1 MPDSVKI
8 RITGDA
14 SQFNKEVSGL
24 GARVKNA
31 AAGAGS
37 VLKGMLASQVI
48 TRGVS
53 MLTNGIRSAINTGM
67 EFEAAMSQVAAISGA
82 TAEELEKLTET
93 ARYYGE
99 TTKFTASQAA
109 EALNYMALAGWDA
122 TQSMDA
128 LPGVLSLAA
137 ASGMELGAASDAV
150 TDFISA
156 FGMEAADAA
165 YMSDLMAYAQ
175 SNANTSASQLADA
188 YGNCASS
195 MHAAGQDIETTTA
208 MLMALSNQ
216 GIKGSEAG
224 TQMAAMM
231 RDLTQKMS
239 GGKIMIG
246 QTAVQVADA
255 AGNFRDLND
264 IMADV
269 GAAVEGMG
277 TAERSA
283 AIMETFTAR
292 SIKAINTI
300 LNEGMENVN
309 AYEDALRDSSGTAG
323 EQAEIMLDNLQGD
336 IQIFQSALEGLQI
349 TASESF
355 SGVAR
360 SIVQEGTSI
369 MEALTRGG
377 KAGGLSG
384 IVDAAIDMIPS
395 LLDKLTDGF
404 EGLINGIAAKMPT
417 VVKRLIDQ
425 LPNMLQSGLKLTP
438 VIVKSVT
445 SAASAA
451 VESLAENLP
460 QYVMMIFEG
469 LPGLLKSVLEGA
481 LHIVDGLFKG
491 IDTALGKLGLRKL
504 RFGEI
509 LQNQIDAIDPEL
521 TKELKIAASVEYSV
535 DDVTVVTAEEAQ
547 QMVDDALETF
557 RTTLTNAG
565 IDAGTADAITTAVRS
580 GSGYDAFVEALG
592 VWGQSEEQA
601 RTTADNVNEAFT
613 IFQTTFSGLKLSED
627 AKKAITDA
635 LASGADAKEIG
646 QMLVG
651 YGVNPAEANTA
662 ANQLTLAYGM
672 MRDSFGDLDF
682 HSIHT
687 SIENA
692 LANGADVETVKTLLT
707 GYGVDETAAAQAAET
722 LVNANKKKNDTMS
735 ELGLDDKAEQ
745 ALAYALK
752 NGASVDQIRNMLVSY
767 GVDQEKADAAAE
779 SLTEAN
785 ADMNG
790 AMSGLSLDDDGKV
803 TAFLVKAMLD
813 RGMVDGALALLNLSG
828 VDTDSI
834 TASYETIKTSVG
846 QGFAKVVQALHDSL
860 VNGIPDDYDADF
872 AQAKLDIKNWC
883 TQAKSVVDEWENN
896 QIVAASQEYEGATL
910 ETKIAEIKTAADDM
924 RTTIDGVVTDT
935 ETWTVNATNKLP
947 EYVESQMHILQ
958 DLINQ
963 VYALDAQMRT
973 LDASVMTVGAADRRA
988 VESGALTDSASQ
1000 MSAISYTSQELDNA
1014 LQQSENLTKQA
1025 LAKAAEEYGS
1035 DTDAYA
1041 AAKEQAL
1048 AEAQARE
1055 DAAYANYNA
1064 HMSKIAQQTI
1074 QSVDGASD
1082 ALEKYGVNSWLL
1094 DAATWFDDYIAGK
1107 ADPGDVTDVTL
1118 FTSDIEAF
1126 ADEYSEALGIS
1137 KDNIISAQQAFI
1149 EGGRQTNFS
1158 EVLMSAYALEHG
1170 VSVDNLAATIAAGF
1184 PDIDT
1189 LYDSAMTDAFGELD
1203 MTQIL
1208 AIWMTAA
1215 EEGLLKSASEH
1226 EYDFSNTEDVF
1237 DYLVRE
1243 LLPKEISPD
1252 EAPVV
1257 DVTPKLQVHES
1268 ADNAGL
1274 LTYLKNTLEQGFA
1287 TDEFWNGLVSGN
1299 NAMSQHIATAFG
1311 VEWADMFSGQSATD
1325 AVSAMVA
1332 ALETSISGM
1341 GDEVS
1346 GETETAG
1353 DNVAAGLV
1361 TGMESG
1367 KDDVAAA
1374 AADTAGAIP
1383 DAAKEVLDE
1392 HSPSQVMAGIGQ
1404 NAALGLALG
1413 LDAQAGTVIA
1423 AAKRLANIVRDTIKA
1438 ALKINSPSKVMA
1450 ELGAYTGEGFGQ
1462 GLDASLDAAMRSAR
1476 SIVGEAN
1483 FAPRMDFSGVGDMLG
1498 GSVQDIAQIESD
1510 RPINL
1515 LLDGKV
1521 LGQATRRYNAAAANR
1536 YNRSLALGVDKA

>member
-377 KAGGLSG
+377 KTGGLSG

-417 VVKRLIDQ
+417 VVKKLIDQ

-469 LPGLLKSVLEGA
+469 LPGLLESVLEGA

-601 RTTADNVNEAFT
+601 RTTADSVNEAFT

-682 HSIHT
+682 HSIHN

-707 GYGVDETAAAQAAET
+707 GYGVDEAAAAQAAET

-735 ELGLDDKAEQ
+735 GLGLDDKAEQ

-752 NGASVDQIRNMLVSY
+752 NGASVDQIRTMLESY
-767 GVDQEKADAAAE
+767 GVDPTKAGDAAE
-779 SLTEAN
+779 SLKTAN
-785 ADMNG
+785 DDMND

-846 QGFAKVVQALHDSL
+846 QGFVGVVSELHTALT
-860 VNGIPDDYDADF
+860 NGIPDDYDADF
-872 AQAKLDIKNWC
+872 VKAKQDIKNWC
-883 TQAKSVVDEWENN
+883 TQAKSVIDEWENN

-910 ETKIAEIKTAADDM
+910 ETKIAEIKAEADSM

-935 ETWTVNATNKLP
+935 ETWTANATNKP
-947 EYVESQMHILQ
+947 AEYVESQMQILQ

-963 VYALDAQMRT
+963 VYGLDAQMRT

-1014 LQQSENLTKQA
+1014 LQQSENMTKQA
-1025 LAKAAEEYGS
+1025 LAKAAEDYGA

-1048 AEAQARE
+1048 ADAQARE

-1064 HMSKIAQQTI
+1064 HMSMIAMSMLTPEQLATVSERNGVLAQMLSEGISMDDASAALMTGDIANKLSSWDWSTIAAIYMQAAESGLLKGAEGYDFSTADGILNYFLNELLSNPQVPVVAEPVVDVAPEVELQTEAVKQQT
-1074 QSVDGASD
+1074 A
-1082 ALEKYGVNSWLL
+1082 EKL
-1094 DAATWFDDYIAGK
+1094 
-1107 ADPGDVTDVTL
+1107 
-1118 FTSDIEAF
+1118 
-1126 ADEYSEALGIS
+1126 SEALGDV
-1137 KDNIISAQQAFI
+1137 KHVTA
-1149 EGGRQTNFS
+1149 EG
-1158 EVLMSAYALEHG
+1158 V
-1170 VSVDNLAATIAAGF
+1170 
-1184 PDIDT
+1184 ID
-1189 LYDSAMTDAFGELD
+1189 LSSYVPQSGE
-1203 MTQIL
+1203 
-1208 AIWMTAA
+1208 AA
-1215 EEGLLKSASEH
+1215 EALGPFAEEMK
-1226 EYDFSNTEDVF
+1226 TE
-1237 DYLVRE
+1237 
-1243 LLPKEISPD
+1243 
-1252 EAPVV
+1252 AG
-1257 DVTPKLQVHES
+1257 
-1268 ADNAGL
+1268 NA
-1274 LTYLKNTLEQGFA
+1274 A
-1287 TDEFWNGLVSGN
+1287 
-1299 NAMSQHIATAFG
+1299 
-1311 VEWADMFSGQSATD
+1311 
-1325 AVSAMVA
+1325 
-1332 ALETSISGM
+1332 
-1341 GDEVS
+1341 
-1346 GETETAG
+1346 
-1353 DNVAAGLV
+1353 
-1361 TGMESG
+1361 
-1367 KDDVAAA
+1367 
-1374 AADTAGAIP
+1374 TAGADAVREPWKLLAGDMPGFTDGVTAGAVVGLLQGRAELAAASADAAGTIP
-1383 DAAKEVLDE
+1383 EEAKEVLGIN
-1392 HSPSQVMAGIGQ
+1392 SPSKVMADIGQ

-1438 ALKINSPSKVMA
+1438 ALQINSPSKVMA

-1476 SIVGEAN
+1476 NIVGEAN

>member
-1 MPDSVKI
+1 
-8 RITGDA
+8 
-14 SQFNKEVSGL
+14 
-24 GARVKNA
+24 
-31 AAGAGS
+31 
-37 VLKGMLASQVI
+37 
-48 TRGVS
+48 
-53 MLTNGIRSAINTGM
+53 
-67 EFEAAMSQVAAISGA
+67 
-82 TAEELEKLTET
+82 
-93 ARYYGE
+93 
-99 TTKFTASQAA
+99 
-109 EALNYMALAGWDA
+109 
-122 TQSMDA
+122 
-128 LPGVLSLAA
+128 
-137 ASGMELGAASDAV
+137 
-150 TDFISA
+150 
-156 FGMEAADAA
+156 
-165 YMSDLMAYAQ
+165 
-175 SNANTSASQLADA
+175 
-188 YGNCASS
+188 
-195 MHAAGQDIETTTA
+195 
-208 MLMALSNQ
+208 
-216 GIKGSEAG
+216 
-224 TQMAAMM
+224 
-231 RDLTQKMS
+231 
-239 GGKIMIG
+239 
-246 QTAVQVADA
+246 
-255 AGNFRDLND
+255 
-264 IMADV
+264 
-269 GAAVEGMG
+269 
-277 TAERSA
+277 
-283 AIMETFTAR
+283 
-292 SIKAINTI
+292 
-300 LNEGMENVN
+300 
-309 AYEDALRDSSGTAG
+309 
-323 EQAEIMLDNLQGD
+323 
-336 IQIFQSALEGLQI
+336 
-349 TASESF
+349 
-355 SGVAR
+355 
-360 SIVQEGTSI
+360 
-369 MEALTRGG
+369 
-377 KAGGLSG
+377 
-384 IVDAAIDMIPS
+384 
-395 LLDKLTDGF
+395 
-404 EGLINGIAAKMPT
+404 MPT

-469 LPGLLKSVLEGA
+469 LPGLLESVLEGA

-601 RTTADNVNEAFT
+601 RTTADSVNEAFT

-646 QMLVG
+646 QMLIG

-662 ANQLTLAYGM
+662 AQQLTFAYSM

-707 GYGVDETAAAQAAET
+707 GYGVDEAAAAQAAET

-846 QGFAKVVQALHDSL
+846 QGFVGVVSELHTALT
-860 VNGIPDDYDADF
+860 NGIPDDYDADF
-872 AQAKLDIKNWC
+872 VKAKQDIKNWC
-883 TQAKSVVDEWENN
+883 TQANSVIDEWENN

-910 ETKIAEIKTAADDM
+910 ETKIAEIKAEADSM

-935 ETWTVNATNKLP
+935 ETWTANATNKP
-947 EYVESQMHILQ
+947 AEYVESQMQILQ

-963 VYALDAQMRT
+963 VYGLDAQMRT

-1074 QSVDGASD
+1074 QSVDGAAEVFEEYGTQYRFLDAYSWYEDLDETAVSNMMD
-1082 ALEKYGVNSWLL
+1082 ALDAKGV
-1094 DAATWFDDYIAGK
+1094 T
-1107 ADPGDVTDVTL
+1107 
-1118 FTSDIEAF
+1118 AF
-1126 ADEYSEALGIS
+1126 AEEYSAKLGI
-1137 KDNIISAQQAFI
+1137 AQDSITNAAQAFI
-1149 EGGRQTNFS
+1149 DKNKGFTLAQ
-1158 EVLMSAYALEHG
+1158 LLQSAFALEHG
-1170 VSVDNLAATIAAGF
+1170 LSTEDLGAVVKKGF
-1184 PDIDT
+1184 PNIDDISKTYDT
-1189 LYDSAMTDAFGELD
+1189 VLADKFGNLD
-1203 MTQIL
+1203 MSGFL
-1208 AIWMTAA
+1208 AIWKTAA
-1215 EEGLLKSASEH
+1215 EEGLLKASS
-1226 EYDFSNTEDVF
+1226 EYDFSDNEDIF
-1237 DYLVRE
+1237 TYLLRE
-1243 LLPKEISPD
+1243 LIPSKISPD

-1311 VEWADMFSGQSATD
+1311 VEWADMFSGQSATE